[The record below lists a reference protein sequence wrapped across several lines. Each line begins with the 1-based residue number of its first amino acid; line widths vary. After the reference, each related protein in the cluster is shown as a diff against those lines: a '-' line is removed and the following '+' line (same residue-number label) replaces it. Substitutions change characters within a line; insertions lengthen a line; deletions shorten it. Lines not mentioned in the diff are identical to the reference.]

1 MIGLL
6 GLVVVAMALAACGG
20 DDSNGSTGG
29 SEPLSH
35 DEYVA
40 AADAI
45 CEEAGAELD
54 SLGEPSADAGISEVA
69 DLFSRAAEIQED
81 QLNELR
87 LLRPPEEDQEAV
99 SQALQ
104 LLGQISQ
111 IAKDSRDALA
121 AGDIAQLQELAASIE
136 PLQAESTQ
144 IAQDLG
150 LQVCGADDE

>member
-1 MIGLL
+1 MPIQ
-6 GLVVVAMALAACGG
+6 
-20 DDSNGSTGG
+20 GSDAGT
-29 SEPLSH
+29 SDAEPLS
-35 DEYVA
+35 ER
-40 AADAI
+40 
-45 CEEAGAELD
+45 ESLELQLEQAVKKED
-54 SLGEPSADAGISEVA
+54 FA
-69 DLFSRAAEIQED
+69 RAAEIQED
-81 QLNELR
+81 QLNQLR

-99 SQALQ
+99 SQALP

-111 IAKDSRDALA
+111 IAKDSRDSLA